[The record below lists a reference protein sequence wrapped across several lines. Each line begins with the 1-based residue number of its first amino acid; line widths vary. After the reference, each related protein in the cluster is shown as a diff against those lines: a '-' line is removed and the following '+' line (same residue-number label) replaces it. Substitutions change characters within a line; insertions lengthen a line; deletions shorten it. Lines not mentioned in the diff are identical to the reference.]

1 MHGEAKGER
10 KDKVMPENRLKKEKN
25 ERPIQQSYI
34 NTFSGYLSIKLDLSS
49 NLPLAENNA
58 YCKIPFQFSSSS

>member
-34 NTFSGYLSIKLDLSS
+34 NTFSGYLSIKLD
-49 NLPLAENNA
+49 
-58 YCKIPFQFSSSS
+58 